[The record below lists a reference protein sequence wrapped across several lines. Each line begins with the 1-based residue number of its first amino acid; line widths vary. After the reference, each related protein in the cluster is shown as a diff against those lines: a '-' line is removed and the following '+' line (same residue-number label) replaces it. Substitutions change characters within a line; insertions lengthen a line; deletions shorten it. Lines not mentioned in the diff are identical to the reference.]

1 MSSPVND
8 ESLLLSRKRQV
19 LTEKEQSMDFEYCPS
34 CGGDLDTGYECTKCG
49 RDWQS
54 YVHDAALRIETEV
67 EQ

>member
-1 MSSPVND
+1 M
-8 ESLLLSRKRQV
+8 EEG
-19 LTEKEQSMDFEYCPS
+19 LTETEKTMNFEYCPS
-34 CGGDLDTGYECTKCG
+34 CGSDLDTGYECTKCG